1 MGGYFIKII
10 DLTHLIQAN
19 MPVFPGTEP
28 PIFTPA
34 NTLDADG
41 FLETKLTIYSHT
53 GTHIDAPAHMLADG
67 LTLDNIGI
75 ENYIGQAVLADLTP
89 ALSELITIEHLAPLQ
104 RLIAKADFL
113 LLHTGWAK
121 HWGTEQYF
129 RQYPV
134 ITPETAE
141 WLGQFKLKGLG
152 VDTISVDQFDSTS
165 FPVHHKLFATGLLVI
180 ENLTN
185 LHLINTPSCLFSCLP
200 LKTKNADGAPVR
212 AVAIL

>member
-1 MGGYFIKII
+1 
-10 DLTHLIQAN
+10 

-28 PIFTPA
+28 PIFAPA
-34 NTLDADG
+34 NTLAADG

-53 GTHIDAPAHMLADG
+53 GTHIDAPAHMLVDG
-67 LTLDNIGI
+67 LSLDEISV

-89 ALSELITIEHLAPLQ
+89 IHSELIKINHLVPLQ
-104 RLIAKADFL
+104 HLIEKVDFL

-121 HWGTEQYF
+121 HWGTDQYF

-141 WLGQFKLKGLG
+141 WLGQFKLKGIG
-152 VDTISVDQFDSTS
+152 VDTISVDRLESTS
-165 FPVHHKLFATGLLVI
+165 FPIHHILLARGLLII

-185 LHLINTPSCLFSCLP
+185 LHLLDTPTCLFSCLP
-200 LKTKNADGAPVR
+200 IKTKNADGAPVR
-212 AVAIL
+212 AVAISEQGK